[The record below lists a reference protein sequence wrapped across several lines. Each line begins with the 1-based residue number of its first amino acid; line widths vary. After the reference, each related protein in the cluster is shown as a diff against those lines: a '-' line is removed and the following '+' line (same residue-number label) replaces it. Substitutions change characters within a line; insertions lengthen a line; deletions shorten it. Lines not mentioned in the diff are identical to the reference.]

1 MIEEGEWASI
11 TEHVI
16 PIIQQIAGRAGDHF
30 FVDTV
35 VKNDTTQNLVWVKEL
50 SDTPIPLFTFDY
62 DVYYYDESPRG
73 TGLSFGGY
81 RVYKKVAKT
90 KVRCPKIGEIVLIA
104 REMGMN
110 RLPRCLGVLRSTG
123 FAEPDDIGYGT

>member
-1 MIEEGEWASI
+1 MAIEDAEWASI

-16 PIIQQIAGRAGDHF
+16 KVVQQVAGRAGDHL
-30 FVDTV
+30 FVDRV

-50 SDTPIPLFTFDY
+50 GDTPIPLFTFDY
-62 DVYYYDESPRG
+62 DVTYYDESPRD

-81 RVYKKVAKT
+81 RVYTKKAKSR
-90 KVRCPKIGEIVLIA
+90 VRCPKIGEIVLVA

-123 FAEPDDIGYGT
+123 FEEDTEE

>member
-1 MIEEGEWASI
+1 MIEEGEWTSI

-16 PIIQQIAGRAGDHF
+16 KLIQQVAGRASDHF

-35 VKNDTTQNLVWVKEL
+35 VKNDTSQNLVWVTEL
-50 SDTPIPLFTFDY
+50 GDTPIPLFTFDY
-62 DVYYYDESPRG
+62 DVKYYDESPRG

-81 RVYKKVAKT
+81 KVYPKVAKT
-90 KVRCPKIGEIVLIA
+90 KVRCPKIGDSVLVA
-104 REMGMN
+104 REMGQN

-123 FAEPDDIGYGT
+123 FVEPPEVEA